1 MKNCI
6 HPPVSPSD
14 EIVYLNTSGS
24 TILAGTV
31 LKVADTFAIA
41 VGDIPNNESGVIY
54 AAGRYRLAKPT
65 GVGQDLA
72 QGDLVGFNTG
82 TQQTIKTPTNASVVL
97 GRVAVAAGVNDTT
110 VVVDIVPGAVQPSA

>member
-14 EIVYLNTSGS
+14 EIVYPNTSGA

-31 LKVADTFAIA
+31 LKVADAFAIA

-54 AAGRYRLAKPT
+54 TSGRYRLAKPT

-97 GRVAVAAGVNDTT
+97 GRVAVAADLNATT